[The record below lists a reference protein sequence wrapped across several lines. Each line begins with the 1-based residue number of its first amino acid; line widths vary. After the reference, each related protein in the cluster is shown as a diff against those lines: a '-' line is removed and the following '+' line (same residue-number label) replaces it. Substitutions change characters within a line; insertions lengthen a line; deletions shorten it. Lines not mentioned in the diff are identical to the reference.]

1 MLVRPPGFA
10 PCSACHLRS
19 FAPMARARA
28 GIPFGS
34 RSLPQ
39 AFHMKCLCA
48 SGEAVGMPFAD
59 KLAVARPSAV
69 VSRLAGSAGRGR
81 VGRKMAPMTKSA
93 ARLGVGGG
101 RRFSP
106 PAIMLVGEAAR
117 RAGAALRLSWESIRV
132 QAALPTARQ
141 CPAARLR
148 HTMCCKNVGLAV
160 FGGLRS
166 RPTLLPEDRR
176 GVIPVRVLSP
186 PRNAPPD
193 RAGTAKPAFLQ
204 HIGWRSLLNRD

>member
-39 AFHMKCLCA
+39 AFHVKCLCA

-59 KLAVARPSAV
+59 KLAAARPSAV
-69 VSRLAGSAGRGR
+69 VSRPAGSAGRGR

-117 RAGAALRLSWESIRV
+117 RAGAALRLSWESIR
-132 QAALPTARQ
+132 AHGSLALASSGPS
-141 CPAARLR
+141 PASPGSAPPRPR
-148 HTMCCKNVGLAV
+148 PPP
-160 FGGLRS
+160 RS
-166 RPTLLPEDRR
+166 RAS
-176 GVIPVRVLSP
+176 IPAGPPARAIFGDFAVRLWD
-186 PRNAPPD
+186 N
-193 RAGTAKPAFLQ
+193 GM
-204 HIGWRSLLNRD
+204 

>member
-10 PCSACHLRS
+10 PCSARHLRS

-39 AFHMKCLCA
+39 AFHVKCLCA
-48 SGEAVGMPFAD
+48 SSEAVGMPFAD
-59 KLAVARPSAV
+59 KLAAARPSGG
-69 VSRLAGSAGRGR
+69 LAARGFCGPRPGSPP
-81 VGRKMAPMTKSA
+81 KWLPSTKSA

-117 RAGAALRLSWESIRV
+117 RAGAALRLSWESIRA

-166 RPTLLPEDRR
+166 PNT
-176 GVIPVRVLSP
+176 SSF
-186 PRNAPPD
+186 PR
-193 RAGTAKPAFLQ
+193 
-204 HIGWRSLLNRD
+204 IGEA

>member
-39 AFHMKCLCA
+39 AFHVKCLCA

-59 KLAVARPSAV
+59 KLAAARPSAV
-69 VSRLAGSAGRGR
+69 VSRPAGSAGRGR

-148 HTMCCKNVGLAV
+148 HTMCCKTSVWQSSAA
-160 FGGLRS
+160 F
-166 RPTLLPEDRR
+166 
-176 GVIPVRVLSP
+176 
-186 PRNAPPD
+186 D
-193 RAGTAKPAFLQ
+193 RARRSFPR
-204 HIGWRSLLNRD
+204 IGEA

>member
-148 HTMCCKNVGLAV
+148 HTMCCKNAGLAV
-160 FGGLRS
+160 PARSGGAFRGGDKARAGITPRRS
-166 RPTLLPEDRR
+166 SGRSVGRDRR
-176 GVIPVRVLSP
+176 P
-186 PRNAPPD
+186 PK
-193 RAGTAKPAFLQ
+193 TAKPAFLQ

>member
-10 PCSACHLRS
+10 PCSARHLRS

-39 AFHMKCLCA
+39 AFHVKCLCA
-48 SGEAVGMPFAD
+48 SSEAVGMPFAD
-59 KLAVARPSAV
+59 KLAAARPSAV
-69 VSRLAGSAGRGR
+69 VSRPAGSAGRGR

-93 ARLGVGGG
+93 A
-101 RRFSP
+101 RFSP

-132 QAALPTARQ
+132 QAVLPTARQ
-141 CPAARLR
+141 CSAARLR